1 MNRINK
7 LAEVSLA
14 VLGNKG
20 SPHIR
25 SHFRNG
31 LNNCSQGEG
40 LNRLGSA
47 IVVVGDQIV
56 VDGDGLGSVDHGKHS
71 LGGEQVD
78 TGQELSLIEVVVMVL
93 VHAIKHVDSSLC
105 DFKNGQTLVEGV
117 LGFLF

>member
-1 MNRINK
+1 MNQINK
-7 LAEVSLA
+7 LAKGSLA

-20 SPHIR
+20 SPHVR
-25 SHFRNG
+25 SHFRYS
-31 LNNCSQGEG
+31 LNNCLQGEG
-40 LNRLGSA
+40 LNRLGSG

-78 TGQELSLIEVVVMVL
+78 TGQELGLIEVVVMVL
-93 VHAIKHVDSSLC
+93 VHAVKHFDSRLC
-105 DFKNGQTLVEGV
+105 DFEDGQTLVEGV